1 MVTARGTAGVSV
13 EIGPID
19 IDILNKQYIQ
29 LIKLIEHDEDHELWG
44 LVYMIGD
51 ILHESNIEGW
61 RGRDNTNKTIT
72 KTHKKSW
79 DFENI
84 RAYLL

>member
-1 MVTARGTAGVSV
+1 MSPTEYGPWGAFTKGVIMVMVTARGTAGVSV

-51 ILHESNIEGW
+51 ILHESNIEG
-61 RGRDNTNKTIT
+61 
-72 KTHKKSW
+72 
-79 DFENI
+79 
-84 RAYLL
+84 

>member
-1 MVTARGTAGVSV
+1 MVMVTARGTAGVSV

-51 ILHESNIEGW
+51 ILHESNIEG
-61 RGRDNTNKTIT
+61 
-72 KTHKKSW
+72 
-79 DFENI
+79 
-84 RAYLL
+84 